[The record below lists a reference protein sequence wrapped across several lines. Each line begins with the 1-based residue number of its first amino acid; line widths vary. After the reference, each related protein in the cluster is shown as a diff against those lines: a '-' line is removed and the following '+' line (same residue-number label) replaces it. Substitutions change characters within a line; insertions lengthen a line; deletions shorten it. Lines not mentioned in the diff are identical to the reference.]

1 MPTTYYAHSADNQ
14 PYARWQ
20 TLADHAH
27 KVGEMAAAFAAAFGA
42 QEIARY
48 TGELHDLGKYSPA
61 FQERLHVSSKLVDHA
76 TAGARIAIERWGKS
90 IGKMMAYCIA
100 GHHAG
105 LANDSGFVHDK
116 KTKPAEKHSKV

>member
-14 PYARWQ
+14 PYTRWQ

-42 QEIARY
+42 AEIARY

-61 FQERLHVSSKLVDHA
+61 FQERLHGSSKPVDHA

-105 LANDSGFVHDK
+105 LANDSGKNDNRN
-116 KTKPAEKHSKV
+116 T